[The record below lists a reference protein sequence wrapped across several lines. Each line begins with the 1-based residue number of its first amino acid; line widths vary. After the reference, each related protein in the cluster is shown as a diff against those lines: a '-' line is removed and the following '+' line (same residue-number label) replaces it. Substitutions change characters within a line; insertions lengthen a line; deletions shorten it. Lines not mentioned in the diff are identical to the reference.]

1 MLAAKIKEKMI
12 SSKYLGGF
20 LLFLI
25 VEMNILIE
33 IVIHQKNLEYNI

>member
-20 LLFLI
+20 LLFLF
-25 VEMNILIE
+25 VEMILFIE
-33 IVIHQKNLEYNI
+33 IVIQQKILEYEI